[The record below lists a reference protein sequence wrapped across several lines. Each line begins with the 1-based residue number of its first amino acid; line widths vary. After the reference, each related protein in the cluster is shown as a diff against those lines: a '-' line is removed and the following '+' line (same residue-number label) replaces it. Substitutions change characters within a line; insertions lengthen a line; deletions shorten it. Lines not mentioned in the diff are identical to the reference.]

1 MELLEEIRKKLEMV
15 EAFWWFVENG
25 TGGYCCPHALG
36 ARRKFEVRDSKEV
49 FDLMSLLLERKGIDG
64 RDSGGRGQEGS

>member
-1 MELLEEIRKKLEMV
+1 MELLNEIRKKLDLV

-25 TGGYCCPHALG
+25 VNGYCCPNALG
-36 ARRKFEVRDSKEV
+36 AQKKFEVRDAQEV

-64 RDSGGRGQEGS
+64 RESGGRGPRDP